1 MSEHAWFTPVCS
13 SVVVATNALGQRSKQ
28 HALQIADRYPQT
40 CSNMSEI
47 DTNSDGEE
55 YSSGDTEGSGVGSS
69 SGSCSYE
76 STGSDSGSR
85 SNESEADSEEEEEI
99 EPVLKYKRF
108 ARDVVASI
116 SQAHSGH
123 ESNVICCMAVHSKV
137 SIAVR

>member
-1 MSEHAWFTPVCS
+1 MLTHPVD
-13 SVVVATNALGQRSKQ
+13 RSIGNTVRTVIGKISISQ
-28 HALQIADRYPQT
+28 LR
-40 CSNMSEI
+40 SNMSEI

-85 SNESEADSEEEEEI
+85 SNDSEAESEEEEEI

-116 SQAHSGH
+116 SQAHGGH

-137 SIAVR
+137 SIAVHYLELRFPCSVHY